1 MKIVILDA
9 YTTNPGDLD
18 WNAFQ
23 ELGELVAYDR
33 TSPSEIVARAFD
45 ADAVLT
51 NKVVLNAETLQAL
64 PKLRYV
70 GVLAT
75 GYNVVDLPCARDR
88 GIVATNVPQYST
100 ESVVQTTFAHVLNL
114 ASRVAQ
120 NSAAVK
126 RGAWTRCADFTFSE
140 GKLTELFGK
149 RLGIVGFGTIGRRV
163 AQVARAFGL
172 DVVAYGPR
180 LTPGEI
186 VDGVLATSLEE
197 LFATSDVVT
206 LHCPLT
212 ERTRGLVSSDR
223 IATMK
228 RGALLI
234 NTGRGPLLDE
244 QAVADALR
252 DGRLGGLGADVLSTE
267 PPQASNPLLDAPNC
281 YLTPHTAWASFEAR
295 KRLIQIAADN
305 LRSFVRLAELGQDP
319 FRCDNCV
326 DR

>member
-18 WNAFQ
+18 WNPLQ

-33 TSPSEIVARAFD
+33 TTPSEIVPRAFD

-75 GYNVVDLPCARDR
+75 GYNVVDLACARDR
-88 GIVATNVPQYST
+88 GVVVSNVPKYST
-100 ESVVQTTFAHVLNL
+100 ESVVQTTFAHILNL

-120 NSAAVK
+120 NSSAVK
-126 RGAWTRCADFTFSE
+126 RGAWTNCADFTFSE

-149 RLGIVGFGTIGRRV
+149 RLGVVGFGTIGRRV
-163 AQVARAFGL
+163 AQVACAFGMN
-172 DVVAYGPR
+172 VVAYGPR
-180 LTPGEI
+180 LKPGVD

-212 ERTRGLVSSDR
+212 EQTRGLVSAER

-281 YLTPHTAWASFEAR
+281 FLTPHTAWASFEAR

-305 LRSFVRLAELGQDP
+305 LRSFARCLESGIDP
-319 FRCDNCV
+319 LNCDNCV
-326 DR
+326 SR